1 VAGRRD
7 GPAACSGLC
16 GLMRLGGPG
25 RKKKKE
31 DGPRWAGM
39 REGRESREVWF
50 FFSFFCFFFKYFFSN
65 FQKFKLFQNFFF
77 QLLNSFPKISNKFKN
92 F

>member
-39 REGRESREVWF
+39 RDGRESREVWF
-50 FFSFFCFFFKYFFSN
+50 FFSFFCFFSNTFFQTFKSLNFFKTFFST
-65 FQKFKLFQNFFF
+65 FKLF
-77 QLLNSFPKISNKFKN
+77 SKN
-92 F
+92 FK